1 MYQFPKDLYC
11 DVRIEETYHTNYYI
25 QNGEVEA
32 DSVTTETGAM
42 IRVFDGTMWYTG
54 STNDIAGI
62 QKEIDNLAALA
73 TPNPDLTCAVSVF

>member
-11 DVRIEETYHTNYYI
+11 DVRIEETYHTNYYV
-25 QNGEVEA
+25 QNDEVEA

-54 STNDIAGI
+54 I